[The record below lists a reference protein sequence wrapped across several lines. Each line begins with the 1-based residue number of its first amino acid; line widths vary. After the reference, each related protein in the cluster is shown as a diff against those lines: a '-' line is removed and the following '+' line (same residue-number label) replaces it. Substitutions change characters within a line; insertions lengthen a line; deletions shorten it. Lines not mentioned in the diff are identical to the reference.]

1 MIENKVVA
9 LVICV
14 LCLLFSGC
22 SGTRPD
28 LGVSNGKL
36 TPCPPTPNCV
46 NSQGAD
52 ENHKILPFSCNG
64 TEQEA
69 KERLLEV
76 LKSEARAK
84 VITANESYVRV
95 EFTSSLFRFVDD
107 VEFYISKTP
116 TGATIIDIR
125 SASRLGSSDLGANR
139 KRIERLRSKFIL
151 SRSK

>member
-1 MIENKVVA
+1 MNKNNLLI
-9 LVICV
+9 LVSCI
-14 LCLLFSGC
+14 LLVGC
-22 SGTRPD
+22 SGFSPD
-28 LGVSNGKL
+28 LGVGSGKL

-46 NSQGAD
+46 NSQGVD
-52 ENHKILPFSCNG
+52 DNHKILPFACEG

-84 VITANESYVRV
+84 VITANDRYVRV
-95 EFTSSLFRFVDD
+95 EFTSLLFRFVDD

-116 TGATIIDIR
+116 TGSTIIDIR
-125 SASRLGSSDLGANR
+125 SASRLGSSDLGVNR

-151 SRSK
+151 SWAK

>member
-1 MIENKVVA
+1 MKKNNL
-9 LVICV
+9 LVLVSCV
-14 LCLLFSGC
+14 LFVGC
-22 SGTRPD
+22 SGTSPD
-28 LGVSNGKL
+28 LGVSNGEL

-52 ENHKILPFSCNG
+52 ENHKILPFPYDG

-76 LKSEARAK
+76 LKLEARAK
-84 VITANESYVRV
+84 VITANESYVRA

-116 TGATIIDIR
+116 TGATIIDVR

-139 KRIERLRSKFIL
+139 KRIERLRSEFIL
-151 SRSK
+151 SH

>member
-1 MIENKVVA
+1 MKKNNL
-9 LVICV
+9 LVLLSCV
-14 LCLLFSGC
+14 LFVGC
-22 SGTRPD
+22 SGISPE
-28 LGVSNGKL
+28 LGVSNGEL
-36 TPCPPTPNCV
+36 MPCPTTPNCV

-52 ENHKILPFSCNG
+52 ENDKILPFHYNG

-84 VITANESYVRV
+84 IIIENENYVRA

-107 VEFYISKTP
+107 VEFYISKTS

-125 SASRLGSSDLGANR
+125 STSRLGSSDLGANR

-151 SRSK
+151 SQSK